1 MTTDATVYPPPAAD
15 SVVTGDYQ
23 PKKRRLAADGDS
35 ETGVI
40 TPTAGLND
48 VKQARFTNLF
58 LANTHIATV
67 HEIVKREC
75 EDLADLCVGI
85 LPNATSALLTSI
97 PFVQDKVKLWVTLT
111 MPK

>member
-1 MTTDATVYPPPAAD
+1 VTTDATVYPPPAAD
-15 SVVTGDYQ
+15 SVVTGDLQ
-23 PKKRRLAADGDS
+23 PKKRRLTADGDS

-48 VKQARFTNLF
+48 IKQARYPNLF

-85 LPNATSALLTSI
+85 LPTAT
-97 PFVQDKVKLWVTLT
+97 
-111 MPK
+111 